1 MQLDERRDF
10 LVESGYQ
17 VSRIDKEES
26 GYLVESG
33 YQTSCLN
40 QAHSAP
46 SDEPKASSERSVSDG
61 LSTGRETDALGLHKK
76 AEPAVT
82 QMTSQLRHATEGVG
96 ARLRTVR
103 SWLAAN
109 PKVAFGLFIVGFFVL
124 VAMLGPVIIRQSPTA
139 FSSDV
144 LQPPSPTHWMGTT
157 KTGQDV
163 FAQVVVGTRI
173 SLLVGFVTGLLATII
188 SIIVGLIAGY
198 FGGLIDDVLSLFINI
213 FLVIPA
219 LPLAIILAAYSPFRG
234 PLPIAIVITI
244 TGWAWGARVLRAQ
257 TLSMRRREF
266 VEAARANGETT
277 LRIVFAEI
285 LPNEIAIVAA
295 GLVGTVI
302 YAILAEVGL
311 EFLGLSDVTTV
322 SWGTIFYWAQNN
334 EALLLGA
341 WWWFLAPGCCVALLG
356 AGLAFI
362 NFGIDELANPR
373 LRRER
378 GVKSPTKTKKEVA

>member
-1 MQLDERRDF
+1 MQLDERRA
-10 LVESGYQ
+10 EPGATQ
-17 VSRIDKEES
+17 VTPQLMLSREI
-26 GYLVESG
+26 VA
-33 YQTSCLN
+33 TS
-40 QAHSAP
+40 SAP
-46 SDEPKASSERSVSDG
+46 INDNAQQVPRRESRWRSVG
-61 LSTGRETDALGLHKK
+61 N
-76 AEPAVT
+76 
-82 QMTSQLRHATEGVG
+82 
-96 ARLRTVR
+96 
-103 SWLAAN
+103 WLAAN
-109 PKVAFGLFIVGFFVL
+109 PKVSFGLGIVGFFVL
-124 VAMLGPVIIRQSPTA
+124 VAILGPVIIRQNPTA

-144 LQPPSPTHWMGTT
+144 LQPPSAAHWLGTT
-157 KTGQDV
+157 QTGQDV
-163 FAQVVVGTRI
+163 FAQVVVGTRV
-173 SLLVGFVTGLLATII
+173 SLAVGLATGFMATIVSVII
-188 SIIVGLIAGY
+188 GLTAGY
-198 FGGLIDDVLSLFINI
+198 FGGLIDDVLSLFINV

-219 LPLAIILAAYSPFRG
+219 LPLAIILAAYFPFRG
-234 PLPIAIVITI
+234 PLPVAIIVTI

-266 VEAARANGETT
+266 VEAARASGETS
-277 LRIVFAEI
+277 LRIIFAEI
-285 LPNEIAIVAA
+285 LPNVIAIVAA

-311 EFLGLSDVTTV
+311 EFLGLGDVTTV

-378 GVKSPTKTKKEVA
+378 WTKKPAKAKKVEA